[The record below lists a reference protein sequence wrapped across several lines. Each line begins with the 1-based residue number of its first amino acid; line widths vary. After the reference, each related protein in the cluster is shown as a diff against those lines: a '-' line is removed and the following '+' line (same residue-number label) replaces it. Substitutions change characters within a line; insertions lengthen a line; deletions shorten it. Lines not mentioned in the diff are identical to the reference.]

1 MATRMASVPET
12 NTSDHVALIP
22 CPACGRS
29 ISTDAQA
36 CPGCGRV
43 NDWAHPKL
51 LSVVEHLRAHHPDAV
66 YEVLGHRMAIEIKT
80 YNTRQKLGSACLAF
94 SMLFVIAG
102 LFIPFF
108 MGLAILLLALGG
120 CLVGFGLSAFT
131 RHAIQIDIR
140 LPNPVIAVSDAGVWA
155 SVIGLIR

>member
-1 MATRMASVPET
+1 MPDS
-12 NTSDHVALIP
+12 NTSDLVALIS

-36 CPGCGRV
+36 CPGCGRL
-43 NDWAHPKL
+43 NDWLHPKL
-51 LSVVEHLRAHHPDAV
+51 ERVVQHLRAHHHDAT
-66 YEVLGHRMAIEIKT
+66 YEVLGHRMAIEMKT
-80 YNTRQKLGSACLAF
+80 YNLRQQFGSACLAL
-94 SMLFVIAG
+94 SMLFLIGG
-102 LFIPFF
+102 LFIPAV

-140 LPNPVIAVSDAGVWA
+140 LVNPVVAVSDAGVWA
-155 SVIGLIR
+155 SIIGLVR

>member
-1 MATRMASVPET
+1 MTSLATAADAAS
-12 NTSDHVALIP
+12 ALLIP
-22 CPACGRS
+22 CEACGKPISVDS
-29 ISTDAQA
+29 IA
-36 CPGCGRV
+36 CPSCGRLNEWV
-43 NDWAHPKL
+43 HPKIAQI
-51 LSVVEHLRAHHPDAV
+51 VDHLRMHYPDTV
-66 YEVLGHRMAIEIKT
+66 YERRGHQIAIEIKT
-80 YNTRQKLGSACLAF
+80 YSFRQQFGSACLAF